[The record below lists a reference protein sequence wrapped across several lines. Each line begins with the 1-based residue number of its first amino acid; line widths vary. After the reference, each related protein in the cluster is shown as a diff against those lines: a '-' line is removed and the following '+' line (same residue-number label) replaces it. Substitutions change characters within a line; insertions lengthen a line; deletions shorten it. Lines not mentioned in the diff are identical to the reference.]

1 MQSHLN
7 WLFFYVFRRKGTEPQ
22 LKGKTFRCRR
32 QSIRERANDNQM
44 KGVCLMQFSFSE
56 EQQLLRRTV
65 RTFVDENIQPH
76 IAQWDR
82 EGQFDKDIYTQLAKL
97 GLMGVCIPTK
107 YGGSGMDY
115 NALAIV
121 CEELERGD
129 TAFRT
134 AVSVH
139 TGLNCLTLLQWGN
152 EKQKEKYLIPQAKG
166 EKMGAFGLTEP
177 NAGSDVVAIQT
188 TAKKEGD
195 IYRLNGQK
203 TWISL
208 CDDADHFIVFA
219 YTGDRS
225 LKHQGISAFIVERT
239 WEGFSSKAMRGKLG
253 IRAGNTGELFFD
265 DVRVP
270 AENLLG
276 KEGEGFKIAM
286 SALDNGRFTVAAGAV
301 GLIQACIE
309 ASVRYCHERQTFG
322 KNIGEHQLVQ
332 QMIANMEAGYQ
343 MSRLLVYR
351 AGTLKNDGKR
361 NTRETSLAKWQAC
374 DFANRAAD
382 DAVQIH
388 GAYGYSDEYPVERY
402 LRNSKAPVIYEGTR
416 EIHTI
421 MQAEYVLG
429 VRQDRPLNRML
440 PPWKSE

>member
-1 MQSHLN
+1 MEGDI
-7 WLFFYVFRRKGTEPQ
+7 FMR
-22 LKGKTFRCRR
+22 
-32 QSIRERANDNQM
+32 
-44 KGVCLMQFSFSE
+44 FSFSE
-56 EQQLLRRTV
+56 EQIMLRKTV
-65 RTFVDENIQPH
+65 RTFVDEEIQPF

-82 EGQFDKDIYTQLAKL
+82 EGEFDKKIYARLAEM
-97 GLMGVCIPTK
+97 GLMGVCIPEV

-152 EKQKEKYLIPQAKG
+152 EEQKQKYLVPQAKG
-166 EKMGAFGLTEP
+166 EKIGAFGLTEP
-177 NAGSDVVAIQT
+177 NAGSDVANIQT

-195 IYRLNGQK
+195 FYRLNGQK

-208 CDDADHFIVFA
+208 CDDADHFLVFA
-219 YTGDRS
+219 YTGDRE
-225 LKHQGISAFIVERT
+225 LKHKGISAFIVERR
-239 WEGFSSKAMRGKLG
+239 WAGFSSKATKGKLG

-265 DVRVP
+265 DVKVP
-270 AENLLG
+270 VENLLG
-276 KEGEGFKIAM
+276 EEGEGFKIAM

-301 GLIQACIE
+301 GLIQACLE
-309 ASVRYCHERQTFG
+309 TSVRYCEQRHTFG

-351 AGTLKNDGKR
+351 AGALKNEGKR

-374 DFANRAAD
+374 DFAYKAAD

-429 VRQDRPLNRML
+429 KRQDKQLNRML
-440 PPWKSE
+440 PPWQAE

>member
-1 MQSHLN
+1 MNFEL
-7 WLFFYVFRRKGTEPQ
+7 
-22 LKGKTFRCRR
+22 
-32 QSIRERANDNQM
+32 
-44 KGVCLMQFSFSE
+44 SE
-56 EQQLLRRTV
+56 EQIMLRKMV
-65 RTFVDENIQPH
+65 RSFVDKEILPH
-76 IAQWDR
+76 IQKWDE
-82 EGQFDKDIYTQLAKL
+82 EGGFDPKILDQLGEL
-97 GLMGVCIPTK
+97 DLMGVCIPEE

-115 NALAIV
+115 NSLAIV

-139 TGLNCLTLLQWGN
+139 IGLNSLTLLQWGT
-152 EKQKEKYLIPQAKG
+152 EEQKKNYLVPQAKG
-166 EKMGAFGLTEP
+166 EKIGAFGLTEP
-177 NAGSDVVAIQT
+177 GAGSDVAALST
-188 TAKKEGD
+188 TAVKDGED
-195 IYRLNGQK
+195 YILNGSK

-208 CDDADHFIVFA
+208 CDIADHFLVFA
-219 YTGDRS
+219 YTDKSKG
-225 LKHQGISAFIVERT
+225 HHGISAFIVERT
-239 WEGFSSKAMRGKLG
+239 MPGFSSKAIKGKLG

-265 DVRVP
+265 QLRVP
-270 AENLLG
+270 KENLLG

-301 GLIQACIE
+301 GLIM
-309 ASVRYCHERQTFG
+309 ASLEESVNYCHERKTFE
-322 KNIGEHQLVQ
+322 KEIGRHQLVQ
-332 QMIANMEAGYQ
+332 QMIANMEAGLQ

-351 AGTLKNDGKR
+351 VGELKNQGKR

-374 DFANRAAD
+374 DFANKAAD

-388 GAYGYSDEYPVERY
+388 GAYGYSSEYPVERF

-429 VRQDRPLNRML
+429 YREDKPLSSIL
-440 PPWKSE
+440 PAWPYEHSENMVKS